1 MVALQLGMTN
11 VLLPTECPRNT
22 RSVPGMGVSV
32 HHCAHTVRHVPTS
45 ADSAAEFKVVHH
57 QLDMIIGQ
65 AYQRVGLGSLP
76 KTKPNLQHSWSLHAR
91 LIKSDRMKMI
101 DVFSDISR
109 RWTLSDAQNQLQ
121 PIHHQAARRS
131 DHRCHNLIKAPLPDP

>member
-11 VLLPTECPRNT
+11 VLLPTE
-22 RSVPGMGVSV
+22 SVPGMVVSV

-65 AYQRVGLGSLP
+65 AYQ
-76 KTKPNLQHSWSLHAR
+76 
-91 LIKSDRMKMI
+91 
-101 DVFSDISR
+101 
-109 RWTLSDAQNQLQ
+109 
-121 PIHHQAARRS
+121 
-131 DHRCHNLIKAPLPDP
+131 